1 LEIFEID
8 YAKGSG
14 IDTTVEVLTEAA
26 VVVGLLK
33 QQSWKEQHQ
42 VQIGHSVIISIPL
55 IITWR
60 YQYQLS
66 FPRIITWRNSS
77 VSRVSSRGVIC

>member
-26 VVVGLLK
+26 VVVGLL
-33 QQSWKEQHQ
+33 
-42 VQIGHSVIISIPL
+42 
-55 IITWR
+55 
-60 YQYQLS
+60 
-66 FPRIITWRNSS
+66 
-77 VSRVSSRGVIC
+77 